1 MIPEFSIII
10 VNYNTKQLL
19 LNCIRSLEIKLKNG
33 PKYEVIVLDNA
44 STDNPSF
51 ALEKMGL
58 KNLKVIQS
66 KINLGFAK
74 GNNLAAKQAKGKYLF
89 FLNSDT
95 LIKRIDL
102 LKVAQLFEKDQSLG
116 LIAPKLLNPDN
127 TAQPSCYHS
136 QNLQNAIKEYWFGQ
150 KNAFS
155 KYIPNKSTTSEIDL
169 VVAAAIIIPA
179 KLFWQI
185 GGWDERYF
193 MYFEDLQLCKNLKKA
208 NKKILYIPDLQ
219 VTHLHGSSPHLQ
231 SPPSNSL
238 IKSSKIFHGHVK
250 YYLLYLI
257 LWTGQKK
264 F

>member
-1 MIPEFSIII
+1 MTPEFSIII

-19 LNCIRSLEIKLKNG
+19 LNCIHSLQIKLKNG
-33 PKYEVIVLDNA
+33 PKYEIIVLDNA
-44 STDNPSF
+44 STDGSPI
-51 ALEKMGL
+51 ALKKISL

-74 GNNLAAKQAKGKYLF
+74 GNNIAAKQAKGKYLF

-95 LIKRIDL
+95 LIKEINL
-102 LKVAQLFEKDQSLG
+102 SKIAQLFEKDQHIG
-116 LIAPKLLNPDN
+116 LIAPKLLNIDN
-127 TAQPSCYHS
+127 TIQPSCYHS
-136 QNLQNAIKEYWFGQ
+136 QNLKNAIKEYWLGQ

-155 KYIPNKSTTSEIDL
+155 KYTPNKKTASEVDL
-169 VVAAAIIIPA
+169 VVAAAIFLPT

-193 MYFEDLQLCKNLKKA
+193 MYFEDLELCKKLKSA
-208 NKKILYIPDLQ
+208 NKKILYVPDLQ
-219 VTHLHGSSPHLQ
+219 VVHLHGSSPHSQ
-231 SPPSNSL
+231 NPPSNTL
-238 IKSSKIFHGHVK
+238 VKSSKIFHGHVK

-264 F
+264 S